1 MYLGPLNLTA
11 ERSLFCMLVADFS
24 PVFEKTDLRVDMDAE
39 NERLLAEFERTL
51 TQAHGWCAVAKK
63 ANANANAAG
72 R

>member
-1 MYLGPLNLTA
+1 
-11 ERSLFCMLVADFS
+11 MLVADFS
-24 PVFEKTDLRVDMDAE
+24 PVFEKADLRVDMDAE

-63 ANANANAAG
+63 ANANANANANAAG